1 MKKIYLL
8 LVNGLLITSAV
19 GVTALTVA
27 GCNDE
32 DKKPKVTDTDVKK
45 ALEKFQEET
54 LEIGYLEGNDA
65 GSTSLPV
72 VRNEIR
78 KKLAERSSVLTD
90 EIVKKIEFNNS
101 LLIPDEVVTVEAT
114 YAGDKEIHVDIQ
126 VKESYGTKFVKD
138 TLAAYTQKNPLQTE
152 YTGNDDPKAASS
164 DAVTGKIKKT
174 LRHAGLTSGL
184 LNKISFDGTEIT
196 PGADAVEI
204 TPSYPGSQGKIWLKE
219 NNNAGSKALA
229 DYSKKEAPL
238 TLEHLGVTKEIQTA
252 DKLQDDI
259 RKALKE
265 KGGEKFKDITG
276 DITFSATNL
285 APGVIVE
292 VKATY
297 KGEDT
302 YIYIREDY
310 DVINITK
317 VLEEHKT
324 DATAVEID
332 YVGEGAL
339 PISNKDVLKKLGEAI
354 DKLSEFITSAAI
366 EQMSFSGDSQ
376 LTPGGAVTVTVTYP
390 GNTLKDGHYDKKTT
404 NIKVKELSKT

>member
-32 DKKPKVTDTDVKK
+32 DKKPKKPKVTDTDVKK

-54 LEIGYLEGNDA
+54 LKIDYLEGNDA

-72 VRNEIR
+72 VSKEIR
-78 KKLAERSSVLTD
+78 KKLADNSTVLTE

-101 LLIPDEVVTVEAT
+101 LLIPDEEVLVEAT
-114 YAGDKEIHVDIQ
+114 YTGTGDKKIKVDNIK

-152 YTGNDDPKAASS
+152 YTGDDTAKAASS

-204 TPSYPGSQGKIWLKE
+204 TPSYPGTQGAKI
-219 NNNAGSKALA
+219 
-229 DYSKKEAPL
+229 
-238 TLEHLGVTKEIQTA
+238 
-252 DKLQDDI
+252 
-259 RKALKE
+259 
-265 KGGEKFKDITG
+265 
-276 DITFSATNL
+276 
-285 APGVIVE
+285 
-292 VKATY
+292 
-297 KGEDT
+297 
-302 YIYIREDY
+302 
-310 DVINITK
+310 
-317 VLEEHKT
+317 
-324 DATAVEID
+324 
-332 YVGEGAL
+332 
-339 PISNKDVLKKLGEAI
+339 
-354 DKLSEFITSAAI
+354 
-366 EQMSFSGDSQ
+366 
-376 LTPGGAVTVTVTYP
+376 
-390 GNTLKDGHYDKKTT
+390 
-404 NIKVKELSKT
+404 